1 MHFESDASIRDTRG
15 QQARDDNFP
24 AEDLTSDHDHY
35 VHHDYDP
42 DVPDLTVQMTP
53 EAYDPPFVGAEVP
66 ASLRKDVLLLIHG
79 IPTET
84 PLVYPVTFGSL
95 IHDPFAFFFFF
106 GNFDPLIDP
115 ITSLMTPAYTP
126 F

>member
-1 MHFESDASIRDTRG
+1 MHFESDASIRDTLG

-53 EAYDPPFVGAEVP
+53 EAYDPPLLV
-66 ASLRKDVLLLIHG
+66 LRFRHPYERTRCFSFMG
-79 IPTET
+79 
-84 PLVYPVTFGSL
+84 F
-95 IHDPFAFFFFF
+95 
-106 GNFDPLIDP
+106 
-115 ITSLMTPAYTP
+115 
-126 F
+126 